1 MTFDPDNANVKRL
14 KARHPDNWQQIMA
27 QSQGL
32 SDAAQARAIKKAQSA
47 CSPCA
52 MPNSPTNKKHMTG
65 ASPAVLEADEK
76 SEEIGKP
83 ETVETEHDKS
93 IVSGKL
99 ARAFGK
105 KVAFEWPSPEA
116 WAGKPRAP
124 ELSDPRSGLTSSGG
138 NIDIE
143 RAMTLPPTTTK
154 QDRWPGVNPVLEGG
168 TRLLEGA
175 AYPVTGGLKTLTETA
190 GWLADAARQR
200 GNHWQASNS
209 SAARDAV
216 ANLGKPD
223 PAAVL
228 NASLGPADAGGS
240 ASSESVAAPAAAG
253 AKADGGKG
261 GINPLLLAG
270 GIGLGG
276 AGLYGLY
283 HYLNSKPKKKR
294 EEEAAVA

>member
-1 MTFDPDNANVKRL
+1 MNL
-14 KARHPDNWQQIMA
+14 KQFGAKLA
-27 QSQGL
+27 ASSCSYQS
-32 SDAAQARAIKKAQSA
+32 
-47 CSPCA
+47 

-124 ELSDPRSGLTSSGG
+124 ELSDPRAGLTSSGG

-154 QDRWPGVNPVLEGG
+154 QDRWPGVNSALEAAPDVMKYLNYPA
-168 TRLLEGA
+168 LLKYMGS
-175 AYPVTGGLKTLTETA
+175 GL
-190 GWLADAARQR
+190 GDAA
-200 GNHWQASNS
+200 GGALGGMGGHQASNS

-216 ANLGKPD
+216 ANLGTPD

-228 NASLGPADAGGS
+228 NETSGPENAGGS
-240 ASSESVAAPAAAG
+240 ATSGGAPAAA
-253 AKADGGKG
+253 ASKG

-270 GIGLGG
+270 GVGLGG